1 MLKLKKLIE
10 KEENINFIRDNLK
23 ADISKLLFKYAKNE
37 EQKLLIGQIAARQKI
52 RKKLPDFYS
61 NLSLILPPS
70 ENLEQSTST
79 ELAEFKANLV
89 DDYQSFTDLTGG
101 LGIDFIHFAK
111 KAKHSTYIEPNK
123 ELFDLATHNFNTLG
137 LKFDS
142 VNEIAENS
150 IKHLN
155 HQDLIYIDPSRRDS
169 DQTKIVR
176 LEDYL
181 PSVFSLYSSLAK
193 KCKALIIKCSPLIA
207 WQTYLEKL
215 PHCQELWIISHR
227 NECKE
232 ICFYLN
238 FEKKPDQSNLIIKTY
253 NLQKSDIQI
262 LFNNFRDEFQVKIGP
277 ITRYAYLPNSSI
289 MKAGLMDVA
298 AAKMGLFKLGL
309 NTNVYSSDKYFPDF
323 PGRVW
328 SVDQVHKPYA
338 KVLKAQQFNIVSRN
352 FFDKASV
359 IEQKLKLKIGGL
371 KYLIAVNTKEGAF
384 FIEASL
390 LN

>member
-10 KEENINFIRDNLK
+10 KDENVRFIRDNLK
-23 ADISKLLFKYAKNE
+23 SDISKLLFKYAHDE
-37 EQKLLIGQIAARQKI
+37 DQKLLIGQIAARQKT
-52 RKKLPDFYS
+52 RKKLPDFYA

-70 ENLEQSTST
+70 TNLEQSTSS
-79 ELAEFKANLV
+79 EIAEFKASLTN
-89 DDYQSFTDLTGG
+89 DYQNFTDLTGG

-111 KAKHSTYIEPNK
+111 KAKLSTYVEPNIS
-123 ELFDLATHNFNTLG
+123 LFEIATHNFKALG
-137 LKFDS
+137 IEFEAIND
-142 VNEIAENS
+142 IAENS
-150 IKHLN
+150 LEHLDQ
-155 HQDLIYIDPSRRDS
+155 QDLIYLDPSRRDA
-169 DQTKIVR
+169 DQTKIIR

-181 PSVFSLYSSLAK
+181 PSIFTLYKSLSK

-207 WQTYLEKL
+207 WQTYLERL

-238 FEKKPDQSNLIIKTY
+238 FEKKPDPSQVIIKTF

-262 LFNNFRDEFQVKIGP
+262 LFNNILDEFQVTIGP
-277 ITRYAYLPNSSI
+277 ICRYAYMPNSSI

-298 AAKMGLFKLGL
+298 AAKLGLPKLGQ
-309 NTNVYSSDKYFPDF
+309 NTNVYSSDKYMEEF
-323 PGRVW
+323 PGKIW
-328 SVDQVHKPYA
+328 SIDQVHKPYSKA
-338 KVLKAQQFNIVSRN
+338 LKAKQFNVVSRN

-359 IEQKLKLKIGGL
+359 IEQKLKLKTGGL
-371 KYLIAVNTKEGAF
+371 KYLIAVNTKEGPYF
-384 FIEASL
+384 LEASL